1 MLEFGIKPADICA
14 KTKYS
19 ADLVRK
25 VDKLRKEG
33 KSLAP
38 NYKGGKPRTF
48 RTPEFLEK
56 IGKIFETKPDQN
68 FTTTALELGVS
79 ENTVRRAAKDLGY
92 KSYQHRFR
100 ALLTVAMMKKR
111 HERSAEILVWL
122 SNPYNKS
129 TIIIFSD
136 EKLWDVDR
144 HINRR
149 NKRYVAKSRDVV
161 PAKWC
166 SKNAQS
172 AMMLGIITSDGNR
185 ESFT

>member
-1 MLEFGIKPADICA
+1 MVSVLKPKVPKIRHKATPTEVKRHKVLALLEFGIKPADICA

-79 ENTVRRAAKDLGY
+79 ENTVRKAAKDLGY
-92 KSYQHRFR
+92 KSYQHRHR
-100 ALLTVAMMKKR
+100 ALLTDAMMMKR

-122 SNPYNKS
+122 ANPLNKR
-129 TIIIFSD
+129 TIIIF
-136 EKLWDVDR
+136 
-144 HINRR
+144 
-149 NKRYVAKSRDVV
+149 RDH
-161 PAKWC
+161 
-166 SKNAQS
+166 SHMTS
-172 AMMLGIITSDGNR
+172 AIFSY
-185 ESFT
+185 F